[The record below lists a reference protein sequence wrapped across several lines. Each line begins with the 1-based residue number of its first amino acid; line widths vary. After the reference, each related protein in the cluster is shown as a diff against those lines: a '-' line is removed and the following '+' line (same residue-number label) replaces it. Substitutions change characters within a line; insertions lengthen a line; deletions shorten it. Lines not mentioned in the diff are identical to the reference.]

1 MIKNIVTVALCFLF
15 GCFYAFSQ
23 EENPGNLKSKIKK
36 LRDAKNFTQENIEY
50 IDLLI
55 DLGNALKYSTTDTV
69 KLIAVETLELSTA
82 IHYEKGRLE
91 SLLNYGYY
99 ELFTGNPDKAIYYY
113 EQSLQGALTHKFQ
126 DLSIKAY
133 NGIAQA
139 HFIKAE
145 YPDSYIHFLKSLEIA
160 EEIDDLEMVI
170 KMNAN
175 LGTMFSLLQDYEE
188 ALKFYE
194 IAQTKFSEQTTT
206 ISKVSVLVNLGYL
219 YCKIKEPERAL
230 DYLDKSIVLLQNVD
244 ASKILAFA
252 YLTTAEVY
260 NQTEHYEKALEIL
273 DKARAIYETVN
284 DKKGEADMYYYS
296 GIAHLNLHEIE
307 KAEGEF
313 LESMAMYRSF
323 SLKTGLE
330 KSYRALYKINKEK
343 GLTAEALSHLEL
355 AQKYSDSVDKEKK
368 KRNISMLNAK
378 LSFEKSKADLAEHNQ
393 TALDRQEKYIQWTT
407 IGLICALI
415 ISLLVFRANNT
426 KKRLNQE
433 LVSQTAVLSKKQEE
447 LNKINTNQDKLFS
460 IVGHDLRGPI
470 VSLKQLLGLALEKDT
485 EIQHF
490 YRFGPKLRKDV
501 DHIYFTLDNLLNWGL
516 SQMQG
521 NLLNPTEINIAEEFL
536 EAESFFRDA
545 LDLKGLQ
552 IKQMIPQ
559 GLSIKVDANHFTLIL
574 RNLLSNAIKFTPE
587 NGFLYVTAYQNS
599 QTIVISLKDQGV
611 GMTKEVLG
619 KIFKTEEHFT
629 TFGTNNE
636 PGTGLGLILC
646 KEMIE
651 KNKGHIMVTSELGKG
666 STFTLSFSNDS

>member
-1 MIKNIVTVALCFLF
+1 MIKNIVTVALYFLF

-126 DLSIKAY
+126 NLSIKAY

-145 YPDSYIHFLKSLEIA
+145 YPDSYINFLKSLEIA

-485 EIQHF
+485 EIQRF

-574 RNLLSNAIKFTPE
+574 RNILSNAIKFTPE